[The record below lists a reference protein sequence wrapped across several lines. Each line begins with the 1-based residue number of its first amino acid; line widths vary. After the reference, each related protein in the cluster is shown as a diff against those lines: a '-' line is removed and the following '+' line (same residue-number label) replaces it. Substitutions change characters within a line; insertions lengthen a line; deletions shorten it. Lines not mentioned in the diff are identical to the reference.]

1 MTKIYKYRL
10 IIILLIMVG
19 LMGAVRWS
27 YRNYPWE
34 KAEVEVL
41 LTPILTP
48 TSAPAVDPDYPLWK
62 LLPYS
67 GKGFV
72 VDRYIEPLT
81 LAVTIKGIDKKIVE
95 KEIVKWLQENK
106 VATDSH
112 KLIFN

>member
-1 MTKIYKYRL
+1 
-10 IIILLIMVG
+10 MVG

>member
-10 IIILLIMVG
+10 IVILLIIIG
-19 LMGAVRWS
+19 LMGMVRWS

-34 KAEVEVL
+34 KVEVKVP
-41 LTPILTP
+41 LTPLLTP
-48 TSAPAVDPDYPLWK
+48 TSAPVIDPDYPLWK
-62 LLPYS
+62 LLPYK
-67 GKGFV
+67 GIGFV

-81 LAVTIKGIDKKIVE
+81 LAVTVKGIDKKIVE
-95 KEIVKWLQENK
+95 KEIVKWLIENK